1 MRGYY
6 GGLHLKGGKAGEG
19 VKKGV
24 QSCIE
29 AIARGGGDGGAWR
42 GAARSRRW
50 LRAGGGRGGRVGALP
65 SEGGGRGGGGMGV
78 RGGRPGAAAVSR
90 RRRNVLTL
98 RRDPAGRGVRR
109 EAPR

>member
-1 MRGYY
+1 MGGMGAHG
-6 GGLHLKGGKAGEG
+6 GGLRAPEGGSG
-19 VKKGV
+19 
-24 QSCIE
+24 
-29 AIARGGGDGGAWR
+29 RGGGE
-42 GAARSRRW
+42 
-50 LRAGGGRGGRVGALP
+50 GGRVGALP
-65 SEGGGRGGGGMGV
+65 SEGGGRGGGGVGV